1 MLKCLQL
8 VRNWLLK
15 FCDLKNFNYL
25 LQMFS
30 DDAVVRS
37 EARDFLSKGQRPP
50 VVFINR
56 KEVVD
61 KLSQVREI
69 KTRSLVKICFCVL
82 LNNIPFRL
90 HYSPERP

>member
-1 MLKCLQL
+1 MLNACENVVIDFWTQHVYFL
-8 VRNWLLK
+8 
-15 FCDLKNFNYL
+15 L

-30 DDAVVRS
+30 DDADVRS

-61 KLSQVREI
+61 KLSQVRE
-69 KTRSLVKICFCVL
+69 
-82 LNNIPFRL
+82 LN
-90 HYSPERP
+90 